1 MPDADSPHRIVPWLA
16 QDVLAGREPDA
27 ETALDEEEHCGA
39 GFVSLPG
46 LPGLTGGMHA
56 PLDLDVAGA
65 SQVCIGH
72 EVTDEPAAAALAV
85 ERRVADQPL
94 TLAHVLVLVATGLLR
109 TRPVVAPRGLEAQP
123 EQPVVQRRRGAV
135 DTLAGMATPAD
146 EAPDSGQG
154 LGPPRAMVAASRL
167 LAGLGSRFEHTWAVA
182 RQAERARHLVP
193 APWRD
198 ALVDA
203 AWLHDVGYAPEISSY
218 AFHPLDGASFLASE
232 GWPGEVCR
240 LVAWHTRAGTEAAL
254 RGLTPE
260 LEGLFRPP
268 PAPAQAVLAW
278 ADLTS
283 TPEGE
288 RCTASER
295 LAEILERYPADSV
308 VARAT
313 VANHDALLEDA
324 ALVESALAG
333 VGELV

>member
-1 MPDADSPHRIVPWLA
+1 
-16 QDVLAGREPDA
+16 VLAGREPDA
-27 ETALDEEEHCGA
+27 ETALDEEEHRGA

-46 LPGLTGGMHA
+46 LPGLTRRMHA

-65 SQVCIGH
+65 AQVPLGQ
-72 EVTDEPAAAALAV
+72 EVADEPAPAALGI

-94 TLAHVLVLVATGLLR
+94 TLAHVLVLATTELLR
-109 TRPVVAPRGLEAQP
+109 TMPVVAPGRLEPQP

-135 DTLAGMATPAD
+135 DTLAGMATPASD
-146 EAPDSGQG
+146 AAPDSGQV
-154 LGPPRAMVAASRL
+154 LGSPKAMAAASRL
-167 LAGLGSRFEHTWAVA
+167 LAGIGSRFEHTWAVA
-182 RQAERARHLVP
+182 RQAERSRHLLP
-193 APWRD
+193 PPWRD

-218 AFHPLDGASFLASE
+218 AFHPLDGACFLASE

-260 LEGLFRPP
+260 LEELFRPP
-268 PAPAQAVLAW
+268 PARAQAVLAW

-283 TPEGE
+283 TPEGG
-288 RCTASER
+288 RCTAAER

-333 VGELV
+333 VEELV

>member
-1 MPDADSPHRIVPWLA
+1 
-16 QDVLAGREPDA
+16 
-27 ETALDEEEHCGA
+27 
-39 GFVSLPG
+39 
-46 LPGLTGGMHA
+46 
-56 PLDLDVAGA
+56 
-65 SQVCIGH
+65 
-72 EVTDEPAAAALAV
+72 
-85 ERRVADQPL
+85 
-94 TLAHVLVLVATGLLR
+94 
-109 TRPVVAPRGLEAQP
+109 
-123 EQPVVQRRRGAV
+123 
-135 DTLAGMATPAD
+135 MATPAPD
-146 EAPDSGQG
+146 AAPDSGEG
-154 LGPPRAMVAASRL
+154 LGSPEAMAAASRL
-167 LAGLGSRFEHTWAVA
+167 LAGIGSRFGHTWAVA
-182 RQAERARHLVP
+182 RQAERARHLVQ

-203 AWLHDVGYAPEISSY
+203 AWLHDVGYAPEIASY
-218 AFHPLDGASFLASE
+218 AFHPLDGACFLASE